1 MSKKTYLVTVDT
13 YKGAKAPT
21 TSRIEDAVKK
31 CQRHPLDFREVKVE
45 DATGMVKPLQVVYK
59 STLYGIARWVE
70 ANAMWEFVDYF
81 TTATDARNAAERA
94 TKRCKAIGLGWE
106 FSALRFSPA
115 DHCWYSVTAAE

>member
-45 DATGMVKPLQVVYK
+45 DATGMVKPLQVAYVNN
-59 STLYGIARWVE
+59 LYGVARWNE
-70 ANAMWEFVDYF
+70 AEAMWHFYDYF
-81 TTATDARNAAERA
+81 GTTTKARAAINRLVARYKRA
-94 TKRCKAIGLGWE
+94 GLDWE
-106 FSALRFSPA
+106 FSVLRFSPA